1 MEKETEIILLAL
13 RDFSKSDELKGIK
26 KPITFPNISNV
37 PKEWRGKT
45 VNVPMFVT
53 VNWLLKTKVNPKKLI
68 KMLDPFSDVIGIF
81 LKYLKPYIEDY
92 EYENRMSE
100 EELKKLVSDKYEA
113 TKGKKR
119 GRGR

>member
-13 RDFSKSDELKGIK
+13 RDFSKSDELKDIK
-26 KPITFPNISNV
+26 KSITFPNISNV

-45 VNVPMFVT
+45 IDVPMFVT
-53 VNWLLKTKVNPKKLI
+53 VNWFLKTKANPKKLI

-100 EELKKLVSDKYEA
+100 EELKRLVSGKDEIAKD
-113 TKGKKR
+113 KKR
-119 GRGR
+119 RGR